1 MAVIVREMTDC
12 YKCEAKVMAEVG
24 QVHPLCADCQES
36 FDDWFQRQLTLFK
49 N

>member
-12 YKCEAKVMAEVG
+12 YKCEAKIMAEVG
-24 QVHPLCADCQES
+24 QVHPLCDSCQEI
-36 FDDWFQRQLTLFK
+36 FVDWFERQLKLFK